1 MPKPGKLQKILAN
14 DKLGNDLVIEVG
26 GESFTVGE
34 LREMHTESS
43 GASTAELETR
53 EANLIKAQQ
62 GLAETLQRVAEK
74 TGVPLD
80 KLLSNDL
87 EGIEPI
93 VRSSSATG
101 GDDDDPLSE
110 LDPKV
115 LKALEKKFGKDAVA
129 GEVTAMKKELQD
141 TKKALA
147 IALRVNMDD
156 YYQTNWDRLKSEIP
170 EGVDLDLA
178 KAMKYADE
186 NNIREK
192 GTGRYNLRKAVN
204 DLTADARMKA
214 EIQKAR
220 EEGEKLG
227 REKAL
232 VDAIPKPGQQRSQH
246 LKPPVDDKGRTH
258 TIEHQLNEAM
268 QDDQI
273 TKMLTGPFAEA

>member
-14 DKLGNDLVIEVG
+14 TKIADDITLEVG

-34 LREMHTESS
+34 LRELHNDTE
-43 GASTAELETR
+43 GGSTAELEAR

-62 GLAETLQRVAEK
+62 GLAETLQRVAER
-74 TGVPLD
+74 TGVPLE
-80 KLLSNDL
+80 KLLANDL
-87 EGIEPI
+87 EGITPPRVEVTP
-93 VRSSSATG
+93 

-129 GEVTAMKKELQD
+129 GEVASMKKELQD

-147 IALRVNMDD
+147 IALKVNMDD

-170 EGVDLDLA
+170 EGVDLDLT
-178 KAMKYADE
+178 KALKYADE

-192 GTGRYNLRKAVN
+192 GTGRYNLRKAVT
-204 DLTADARMKA
+204 DLTADARLKS
-214 EIQKAR
+214 EIEKAR
-220 EEGEKLG
+220 LEGEKLG

-232 VDAIPKPGQQRSQH
+232 VEAMPRPGQQRSQH
-246 LKPPVDDKGRTH
+246 LKPPVDEKGRTH
-258 TIEHQLNEAM
+258 SIEHQLNEAM
-268 QDDQI
+268 NDNEI